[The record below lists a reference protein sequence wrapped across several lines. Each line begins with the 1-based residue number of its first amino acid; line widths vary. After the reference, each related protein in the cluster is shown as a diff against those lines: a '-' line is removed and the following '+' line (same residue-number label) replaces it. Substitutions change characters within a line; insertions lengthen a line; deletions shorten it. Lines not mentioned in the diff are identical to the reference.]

1 MICEKCGAVIED
13 GHIMCPK
20 CGALVTIGTKN
31 NYGINWDTEPAN
43 KVSDPFFEL
52 QDKEVKE
59 DIEDTEV
66 DIVEDIEG
74 IKTDEEIDKY
84 EKHIPVRLIC
94 LFVIAIIVTV
104 GAILKGKSFFEER
117 EEKAFVNHIYE
128 NEWAYENME
137 ESDGRIRYYSF
148 NNGIYDSNGKM
159 YCSKANID
167 DQKIT
172 VLFNYSNTRCR
183 YIDFSDSKDGESGI
197 LYIGADGEKSKIAEN
212 VCEIYGTGLFGEKDS
227 YYLTKDGEVYSYDD
241 KTCKSTLRYENVMT
255 MAVDELG
262 DSVAYL
268 CENEGEYVV
277 NYTDEDTVIE
287 IIRGEKKLAPFG
299 ISKRYHGN
307 YIFLRDM
314 DNGEIY
320 RFSFSTKQLEDL
332 EINAPKMSDAVFNK
346 TTKWL
351 LVNSNG
357 SLYWC
362 KPDTEPSI
370 LATNFENRDYANY
383 LVNGFVC
390 TLVVDDKSIFQYR
403 LEVSGDQYY
412 LNLEQVSD
420 HYVIEDHVV
429 ESDGDVVFLSEDSLY
444 WSRYASSDPVEIL
457 SDVKALYPDEG
468 SFNNY
473 TAVVLTEDDEYYLW
487 VDGQLIKLDKS
498 PF

>member
-1 MICEKCGAVIED
+1 MTCEKCGAVIEA

-31 NYGINWDTEPAN
+31 NYGINWDTAPAD
-43 KVSDPFFEL
+43 KVSEPLFE
-52 QDKEVKE
+52 QHDKENIE
-59 DIEDTEV
+59 DIEDVEV

-74 IKTDEEIDKY
+74 IETDEELDEY
-84 EKHIPVRLIC
+84 GKHIPVRLIC
-94 LFVIAIIVTV
+94 LLVLAIIISV
-104 GAILKGKSFFEER
+104 GAILKGKAFFEQR
-117 EEKAFVNHIYE
+117 KEEDLINRAYD
-128 NEWAYENME
+128 NEWAYENRE

-159 YCSKANID
+159 YCSKANKD
-167 DQKIT
+167 DQKTT

-183 YIDFSDSKDGESGI
+183 YIDFSDSKDGESGT
-197 LYIGADGEKSKIAEN
+197 LYLCADGEEKSKIAEN
-212 VCEIYGTGLFGEKDS
+212 VCEIYGIGTYGEKDS
-227 YYLTKDGEVYSYDD
+227 YYRTKDGEIYSYDD
-241 KTCKSTLRYENVMT
+241 KTCKSTLRYENVMS

-268 CENEGEYVV
+268 CEDEGEYVV
-277 NYTDEDTVIE
+277 NYTDEDAVIE
-287 IIRGEKKLAPFG
+287 IVRGEKKLAPFG
-299 ISKRYHGN
+299 ISKRYHN

-320 RFSFSTKQLEDL
+320 RFSFSTKQLKDL
-332 EINAPKMSDAVFNK
+332 KINAPKMSDAVFNK

-362 KPDTEPSI
+362 EPDTEPSI

-383 LVNGFVC
+383 LVDGFVC
-390 TLVVDDKSIFQYR
+390 TFVADKSIFQYR
-403 LEVSGDQYY
+403 LEVSLDKYY
-412 LNLEQVSD
+412 LNLEEKRD
-420 HYVIEDHVV
+420 DYEIEDYVV
-429 ESDGDVVFLSEDSLY
+429 ERDGDIVFLSEGSLY

-457 SDVKALYPDEG
+457 SDVKGLYPDEG

-487 VDGQLIKLDKS
+487 VDGHLIKLDKS